1 MFVAMFHGSQRKLIR
16 LLISF
21 IQVKCIFL
29 MHLREVHKSISF
41 LSFFYMERKVKKWTP
56 PCRLWGKSDCS
67 LWLETDP
74 RVSGQSQYGIQ
85 MLWFVQNWTNWSWT
99 QRNNLPMT
107 YFLFVSC
114 AGIMRELEGWNGLHI
129 LYLVKSSR
137 FKWNA
142 NDTWY
147 SISD

>member
-1 MFVAMFHGSQRKLIR
+1 MFVAMCHGSQRKLIQ

-41 LSFFYMERKVKKWTP
+41 SSFFYVERKWKNEHHPVGYEVNP
-56 PCRLWGKSDCS
+56 DCS

-74 RVSGQSQYGIQ
+74 RVSGQSRYGIQ
-85 MLWFVQNWTNWSWT
+85 MSWFVQNWTNWSWT
-99 QRNNLPMT
+99 QRNNLPVT

-129 LYLVKSSR
+129 LYLVKISR
-137 FKWNA
+137 FKWNS

>member
-1 MFVAMFHGSQRKLIR
+1 MFVAMCHGSQRKLIWP
-16 LLISF
+16 LISF

-41 LSFFYMERKVKKWTP
+41 LSFFYVERKVKKWTP
-56 PCRLWGKSDCS
+56 PCRLWGKSGLFS
-67 LWLETDP
+67 VVGNRP
-74 RVSGQSQYGIQ
+74 QSQWTISVWNPNV
-85 MLWFVQNWTNWSWT
+85 WFVQNWTNWSWT
-99 QRNNLPMT
+99 QRNNLPVT

-114 AGIMRELEGWNGLHI
+114 AGITRESEGWNGLHI

-137 FKWNA
+137 FKWNT